1 MAASS
6 DPEAL
11 VADKLSKIYQTLGV
25 QPVSSDT
32 LRSAISCIQTTGVS
46 SRAMTSQTVPS
57 RLYLYPGYVLTE
69 SGTFF

>member
-32 LRSAISCIQTTGVS
+32 LRAAVSIDKKTHFDFRAFAFRFAI
-46 SRAMTSQTVPS
+46 
-57 RLYLYPGYVLTE
+57 
-69 SGTFF
+69 